1 MCVLVLFQIIKYAV
15 KRSRPTLV
23 SEGRANERV
32 AAKPLLV
39 FFYIYL
45 NRHGKRDYETKRD
58 KKGDLK
64 MSKFE
69 RRIARK
75 SGKNQD
81 VVCINSDDFFKFIY
95 LHLVDYRRFLV
106 AKNPELSKYLS
117 AQLSMQEFEEFIFE
131 ETM

>member
-1 MCVLVLFQIIKYAV
+1 
-15 KRSRPTLV
+15 
-23 SEGRANERV
+23 
-32 AAKPLLV
+32 
-39 FFYIYL
+39 
-45 NRHGKRDYETKRD
+45 
-58 KKGDLK
+58 